1 MEIAKDQEK
10 LSDDLPFFDA
20 YEQKI
25 KSDIKK
31 TLSYIYQEPAIVL
44 SILYLSVSII
54 GISYL
59 AFIFFFFGIN
69 ILSHIEL
76 TDFVLGAIHYPK
88 TLLIFVGQLSFLLF
102 VVKIDSII
110 KNRYFTYRRFLNKY
124 HKRLPSSPP
133 LLAYTIAVLIYLI
146 SAAFLQAKVTYK
158 DLLANQSEQ
167 LNVQLGNEIV
177 TEEVKLSSLL
187 GVQVIA
193 NLSKHLWLYQ
203 HKTKKVFV
211 LPHESVLMITPILPL
226 ENVDE
231 DKTLSFT
238 TIKKVS
244 TNKIPLSSKEITK
257 GINNE

>member
-1 MEIAKDQEK
+1 MEIAKNQET
-10 LSDDLPFFDA
+10 LPDDLPFFNA
-20 YEQKI
+20 YEQSI

-31 TLSYIYQEPAIVL
+31 TLSYIYKEPAIVL

-59 AFIFFFFGIN
+59 SFVFFFFDLN

-110 KNRYFTYRRFLNKY
+110 KNKSHRYRRFLNKY
-124 HKRLPSSPP
+124 HKRIPSSPP
-133 LLAYTIAVLIYLI
+133 LLAYTIAILIYLI

-158 DLLANQSEQ
+158 DLLANQSAKF
-167 LNVQLGNEIV
+167 NVQLGNPIISENM
-177 TEEVKLSSLL
+177 KLTSLKD
-187 GVQVIA
+187 VQVIA

-203 HKTKKVFV
+203 GINNRVFV
-211 LPHESVLMITPILPL
+211 LPHESVLMITPIYPL
-226 ENVDE
+226 ADDNTADAVILTTS
-231 DKTLSFT
+231 KQSQV
-238 TIKKVS
+238 TIK
-244 TNKIPLSSKEITK
+244 NKMR
-257 GINNE
+257 NDDNE